1 MVVTNRDLVASNH
14 LFCFPC
20 FLDCKVIVTLLC
32 RYSST
37 LELMRSRAQEQLSA
51 KKSLIDKLHQDIA
64 AHKHDLLLLQKQ
76 TDDVQRQQEVLE
88 EYLKVPPPPPPL
100 GELFCASL
108 GQDFAAL

>member
-1 MVVTNRDLVASNH
+1 VTNHDLFASSN
-14 LFCFPC
+14 LFCSPW

-51 KKSLIDKLHQDIA
+51 KKSLIDKLYQDIA

-76 TDDVQRQQEVLE
+76 TDDVQKQQEVLE